1 MLNIQ
6 GENSMLDI
14 NKNIILTWEETI
26 KILKEVEYILCSLHD
41 MGSYYA
47 DKDIREYEKETTRF
61 IDKSRVTSRLAD
73 IRKLLTEK
81 IDLELGNDDMDDI
94 EREMIKIPYW
104 RQPGDIYNG
113 KL

>member
-1 MLNIQ
+1 ML
-6 GENSMLDI
+6 ET
-14 NKNIILTWEETI
+14 NKKIELTWDETI
-26 KILKEVEYILCSLHD
+26 KILKEIEYILCSLHD
-41 MGSYYA
+41 IGSCYI
-47 DKDIREYEKETTRF
+47 DKDIREYEKETTKF
-61 IDKSRVTSRLAD
+61 IDESNVTSRLAD

-104 RQPGDIYNG
+104 RQPGDSYSG